1 MGIVEDNFLMMSQSL
16 EILNCDEHLIFMDT
30 FSNGD
35 INHVVSEAYFFS
47 NLVGEAYSLKYLNG
61 RTTFF
66 NHRPKASSGGNH

>member
-1 MGIVEDNFLMMSQSL
+1 MMSQSL

-61 RTTFF
+61 RATFF
-66 NHRPKASSGGNH
+66 LTIDQRLHRVGIISD

>member
-1 MGIVEDNFLMMSQSL
+1 MMSQSL

-61 RTTFF
+61 RAIFF

>member
-1 MGIVEDNFLMMSQSL
+1 MKSQSL
-16 EILNCDEHLIFMDT
+16 EILNCDEHLIFMDA

-35 INHVVSEAYFFS
+35 INHVVSEANFYS

-66 NHRPKASSGGNH
+66 NHRPKASLGGNH

>member
-1 MGIVEDNFLMMSQSL
+1 MMSQSL

-35 INHVVSEAYFFS
+35 INHVVSEAYFFA

-61 RTTFF
+61 SATFF
-66 NHRPKASSGGNH
+66 NQRPKASLGGNH

>member
-1 MGIVEDNFLMMSQSL
+1 MMSQSL

-61 RTTFF
+61 RATFF
-66 NHRPKASSGGNH
+66 